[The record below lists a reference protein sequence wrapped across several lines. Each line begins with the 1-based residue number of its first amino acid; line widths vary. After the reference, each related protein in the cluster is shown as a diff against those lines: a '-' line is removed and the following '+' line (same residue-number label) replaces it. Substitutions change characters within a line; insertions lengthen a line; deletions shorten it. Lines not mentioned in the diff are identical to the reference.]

1 MLEIKDLT
9 GAALAIENNMR
20 ITSINNEACEYYVSD
35 VQSKQ
40 AASPY
45 PYLRKWPFKI
55 QSTELQTD
63 GSVQS
68 GDLTSASG
76 QVKFYSA
83 KEIAKQDPNSPVG
96 KGHILAWASEQHKST
111 ARLVKI
117 VFTDEMQSQAYAEA
131 YIINAVS
138 IIWVGGDIDAGEPG
152 EPNET
157 SLPVKYKSV
166 ELKSEVNHDLFSERV
181 GEALVTVSLEDISLA
196 AIESAHHFTIQKKG
210 GQSERYTLVN
220 GGVKH
225 LASHHVELELV
236 RSK

>member
-1 MLEIKDLT
+1 MLKIKDTHGTALT
-9 GAALAIENNMR
+9 IENNMR
-20 ITSINNEACEYYVSD
+20 ITSINNESCEYYVSD

-55 QSTELQTD
+55 QSTQLQVD
-63 GSVQS
+63 GSVQA
-68 GDLTSASG
+68 GDISSVSG

-83 KEIAKQDPNSPVG
+83 KEIAKQDPNSPAG

-117 VFTDEMQSQAYAEA
+117 VFTDEMQSQAYPDS
-131 YIINAVS
+131 YILHAVS
-138 IIWVGGDIDAGEPG
+138 VIWVGGDPDAGDPG
-152 EPNET
+152 TPNET
-157 SLPVKYKSV
+157 LLPVQYKSV

-181 GEALVTVSLEDISLA
+181 GGALVTVSLEDISLTT
-196 AIESAHHFTIQKKG
+196 IEEAHHFTIQKKG
-210 GQSERYTLVN
+210 GQAERYTLVN
-220 GGVKH
+220 GGIKH